1 MCHTIV
7 AHPFS
12 LYSDCLKREG
22 GKEDVQV
29 KQNMPNKN
37 LERR

>member
-1 MCHTIV
+1 MCHAIV
-7 AHPFS
+7 AHPFL

-22 GKEDVQV
+22 GKKGIQE
-29 KQNMPNKN
+29 KQNMPNKD